1 MLNAIFVAGLALAL
15 FALLWW
21 GVRNLPAE
29 RWQMLAAV
37 PLMKSPDGSWQGLN
51 LTFYGFFSA
60 SGTTFGF
67 AIMLL
72 LLASVQVPLLVGVS
86 VVLLILLVCVPASRL
101 IAGIVERKRNT
112 FTVAGAAFVATLLLP
127 WMVLAMRFVAPTVLH
142 HSFAI
147 MPVFAAAAIGYVLGE
162 CIGRLACLSFGC
174 CYGMPLRHAKPSI
187 ARLFRKRNLV
197 IQGSTKKAA
206 YASGLAGEP
215 LIPVQAIS
223 STVFAVAGLAGVAFL
238 LAEQPRTAAMIA
250 VLASCCWRVCA
261 EWLRADHRGHSRIS
275 AYQIMAAFSA
285 VYLAAFILL
294 VPDISAPV
302 PSLGAALAQMTTAP
316 IVVALEILWTG
327 LFFYYGRSRVTAS
340 KVSFHVLASQ
350 I

>member
-1 MLNAIFVAGLALAL
+1 MLNAIFIVSLAIAL
-15 FALLWW
+15 FALLFW

-37 PLMKSPDGSWQGLN
+37 PVTKSPDGSWKGLN

-60 SGTTFGF
+60 SGTTFVF

-72 LLASVQVPLLVGVS
+72 LLACVQIPLLVGVS

-127 WMVLAMRFVAPTVLH
+127 WLVLAMQFVIATAIH
-142 HSFAI
+142 RSFAI

-162 CIGRLACLSFGC
+162 SIGRLACLSFGC
-174 CYGMPLRHAKPSI
+174 CYGMPLRDANPSV
-187 ARLFRKRNLV
+187 ARLFRKHNLV

-223 STVFAVAGLAGVAFL
+223 STVFAMAGLSGLAFF
-238 LAEQPRTAAMIA
+238 LAQQPRTAAMIA
-250 VLASCCWRVCA
+250 ILTSWCWRACS

-275 AYQIMAAFSA
+275 TYQVMAAFSA
-285 VYLAAFILL
+285 VYLGAFILL
-294 VPDISAPV
+294 APDISAPV
-302 PSLGAALAQMTTAP
+302 PNLSAALAHMTSAP
-316 IVVALEILWTG
+316 ILLALEILWIG
-327 LFFYYGRSRVTAS
+327 LFLYYGRSRVTAS
-340 KVSFHVLASQ
+340 KVSFHVLANQ